1 MEFSSS
7 QVESTLLKAGALL
20 TIMLATG
27 WMARRGVRVNYTRK
41 LNHVAIFFLPVA
53 IDRQLNVATF
63 ADIEYLLTSSAI
75 VTLSLLFFWEPIRS
89 RFPPYQLM
97 FEGFDRPEDRPFTL
111 VWIFS
116 QFVAGFMV
124 MLPAIWYFGQIG
136 LEGLIL
142 IPLLINAV
150 GDGLAEPIG
159 VRWGRHEYRTRALW
173 GDRTYVRTLEGSGF
187 ILLTGLVIIA
197 LHASQF
203 SGLQFALALAIV
215 PLAMTLAEAF
225 SPHTWDTPFLMA
237 AGYGGLL
244 LVMQF

>member
-97 FEGFDRPEDRPFTL
+97 FEAFDRP
-111 VWIFS
+111 
-116 QFVAGFMV
+116 
-124 MLPAIWYFGQIG
+124 
-136 LEGLIL
+136 
-142 IPLLINAV
+142 
-150 GDGLAEPIG
+150 
-159 VRWGRHEYRTRALW
+159 
-173 GDRTYVRTLEGSGF
+173 
-187 ILLTGLVIIA
+187 
-197 LHASQF
+197 
-203 SGLQFALALAIV
+203 
-215 PLAMTLAEAF
+215 
-225 SPHTWDTPFLMA
+225 
-237 AGYGGLL
+237 
-244 LVMQF
+244 